1 MKVAGSY
8 TFEAPPETVWEM
20 LQNPTVLTS
29 VLPGCESL
37 EEVGENQYEGEL
49 NIKVGPVQGKFKGRV
64 EMHDLE
70 PIDGFTLAVDGRGNS
85 GFVKA
90 TAKVGL
96 EGAGDSTIMNYDS
109 DAQVGGRIASVGQRL
124 LDSSA
129 RSIIQQSLDGLHAL
143 MKQPA
148 AVETEDAAATEAGAE
163 TGAEPGAGYQPPSQ
177 AEFAAKVARDVAKD
191 LISRP
196 VLVGGII
203 LLVLII
209 LFLLLT

>member
-8 TFEAPPETVWEM
+8 TFEAPQETVWEA

-37 EEVGENQYEGEL
+37 EEVGENTYEGEL

-64 EMHDLE
+64 EMRDLVPPKSFE
-70 PIDGFTLAVDGRGNS
+70 LGINGQGSS

-96 EGAGDSTIMNYDS
+96 EGTGESTVMHYDS

-129 RSIIQQSLDGLHAL
+129 RAIIQQSLDGLHEL
-143 MKQPA
+143 MKASTARPA
-148 AVETEDAAATEAGAE
+148 EAGEAAPGVAEAAASYRA
-163 TGAEPGAGYQPPSQ
+163 PSQ
-177 AEFAAKVARDVAKD
+177 AEFAAKVAREVAKD
-191 LISRP
+191 VIPRPLLI
-196 VLVGGII
+196 GGLII
-203 LLVLII
+203 IVLII
-209 LFLLLT
+209 LYLLLS